1 MAVKSTEKGI
11 TAWIKKENARMSAPL
26 RRGQAPG
33 TGDVISGRSPIHNL
47 ADIIQKI
54 KSVTKITL
62 GNAELPL
69 KEVKEVTKITPEH
82 AALALKEV
90 VQPTQG
96 SKDSIDNNAPKNKG
110 ITWAQTLDEA
120 ADNSGAYALI
130 DEAALPSLHNA
141 VLRTNA
147 ASKSAEV
154 PGTLTQAVIIGNNI
168 PLDSMKTKE
177 DIAKA
182 QAFNQK
188 KKPRHRA

>member
-1 MAVKSTEKGI
+1 
-11 TAWIKKENARMSAPL
+11 MSAPL

-69 KEVKEVTKITPEH
+69 KEVVRPSQGSKNSIDNNAKEVKGVTKITPEH

-130 DEAALPSLHNA
+130 DEKGVA
-141 VLRTNA
+141 V
-147 ASKSAEV
+147 SA
-154 PGTLTQAVIIGNNI
+154 QC
-168 PLDSMKTKE
+168 SS
-177 DIAKA
+177 
-182 QAFNQK
+182 
-188 KKPRHRA
+188 